1 MTSRYQL
8 SSSNQFE
15 RSVIRGVVSER
26 QQFRIQS
33 PVETRWKHAESIR
46 ISHPALENHLKIP
59 PHSRPMRAEYNYPP
73 FKPNQLRSRSSLQV
87 PISHHQFKRR
97 SVESVKLSCSAS
109 LHRYKPY
116 LYVAVLGPLRNDGK

>member
-15 RSVIRGVVSER
+15 RSVIRGMVSER

-46 ISHPALENHLKIP
+46 ISHPALENDLLIP
-59 PHSRPMRAEYNYPP
+59 PHSRPIRAEYNCPS
-73 FKPNQLRSRSSLQV
+73 FKPNQLRRRLSLQV
-87 PISHHQFKRR
+87 RPRSHQPDQLRKTP
-97 SVESVKLSCSAS
+97 VESARLSYRGS

-116 LYVAVLGPLRNDGK
+116 